1 MFLFEARISCKI
13 ADPPK
18 HVMLK
23 PMKQKPILF
32 SSEMIQAILEGRKTQ
47 TRRTVKPQPVDVSDI
62 DDENLEGC
70 FVLDG
75 KLRKADR
82 YGSFEVPCK
91 YGSVGD
97 LLWVKESYRN
107 RSVPYWQDDMGHDC
121 IQYKA
126 DYINPKGSWTSPIYM
141 PKSAARI
148 WLQIT
153 NIRVERLKDITE
165 EDAIAEGVQTIN
177 VMVYPEMNNDVR
189 FRDYRKPKDDPRG
202 DLLRTASASFFT
214 LFGSINGERAV
225 MDDPW
230 VWVIEFKR
238 FDKPSDIIHP

>member
-18 HVMLK
+18 HIMLK
-23 PMKQKPILF
+23 PMKQKPIIF

-47 TRRTVKPQPVDVSDI
+47 TRRIVKPQPVDVSDI
-62 DDENLEGC
+62 DDENPEVC
-70 FVLDG
+70 FVQDG
-75 KLRKADR
+75 KLREPAR

-91 YGSVGD
+91 YGSIGD

-107 RSVPYWQDDMGHDC
+107 VTYWQDDMGHDC

-165 EDAIAEGVQTIN
+165 ADAIAEGVQTID
-177 VMVYPEMNNDVR
+177 VVVYPEMNKDVR
-189 FRDYRKPKDDPRG
+189 FRDYGKTKDDPIG
-202 DLLRTASASFFT
+202 NFFETAFASFFT
-214 LFGSINGERAV
+214 LFGSINGKKAV

-238 FDKPSDIIHP
+238 FDKPSDIIHL